1 MHFLYVVT
9 ATIGIGFNGAETN
22 CGIAQSF
29 RHPTDEQLRFLDISS
44 NNNLPSVLFE
54 LLSYLAA
61 CSCSSLSVSRK
72 DRGKKIGEKSA
83 PLSSPSFSFFPLP
96 GSQETLATFRIP
108 FNSSDFTG
116 DQLRHNVLDVKERT
130 GKIVFYPILTFE
142 KENARTKQK
151 QQTNGNRANL
161 LVYRTDT
168 NALAF
173 DECSGEKTSYPRT
186 F

>member
-54 LLSYLAA
+54 LLSYLAV

-72 DRGKKIGEKSA
+72 REEKRLEKEV
-83 PLSSPSFSFFPLP
+83 PRFPLP
-96 GSQETLATFRIP
+96 LSLFSHYLGASKR
-108 FNSSDFTG
+108 
-116 DQLRHNVLDVKERT
+116 
-130 GKIVFYPILTFE
+130 
-142 KENARTKQK
+142 
-151 QQTNGNRANL
+151 
-161 LVYRTDT
+161 
-168 NALAF
+168 
-173 DECSGEKTSYPRT
+173 
-186 F
+186 